1 MTSMTNSISLGE
13 NAVQQIIDAADR
25 DADGELKFLIKE
37 EMFSLADEVEI
48 EDFLKSLDIE
58 AVIHTAVEEFRTKF
72 TELLN
77 ESIQDIED

>member
-1 MTSMTNSISLGE
+1 
-13 NAVQQIIDAADR
+13 
-25 DADGELKFLIKE
+25 
-37 EMFSLADEVEI
+37 MFSLAGEVEI

>member
-13 NAVQQIIDAADR
+13 NAVLQIIDAADR
-25 DADGELKFLIKE
+25 DADGELKFLVKE
-37 EMFSLADEVEI
+37 EMFSLAGEVEI